1 MNYAADQFTKP
12 AARAFELMLEYSYAY
27 PKNFFGEPKINVR
40 HSLLV
45 RDLAGYLQRQLGG
58 DLIVVEV
65 ATLFHDLG
73 KISTVEGHEAL
84 IVRLLTKHKK
94 DLGLSGSQFD
104 LLTKVCS
111 ETGNMG
117 SVIEYQILHNADN
130 LAFLYDFQ
138 YQEAF
143 YRYVGTKTQLF
154 EKRMDPKHKSLNL
167 PPAVNLGQA
176 FYTNAKEYWDRRPE
190 DAEKRYRPDIE
201 GKDLLSYNEK
211 M

>member
-1 MNYAADQFTKP
+1 MNYATDQFTKP
-12 AARAFELMLEYSYAY
+12 AARAFELMLKYSYAY
-27 PKNFFGEPKINVR
+27 PKNFFGEPEINVR

-45 RDLAGYLQRQLGG
+45 RDFAGYLQRQLGG

-65 ATLFHDLG
+65 AALFHDLG

-84 IVRLLTKHKK
+84 IVSLLKKHKG

-104 LLTKVCS
+104 LLIKVCS
-111 ETGNMG
+111 ETGG
-117 SVIEYQILHNADN
+117 VESVIEYQILHDADN

-167 PPAVNLGQA
+167 PPAINLGQA
-176 FYTNAKEYWDRRPE
+176 FYINTKEYWKRRPE
-190 DAEKRYRPDIE
+190 DAERRYRPNIE
-201 GKDLLSYNEK
+201 GKDLPSYNEK
-211 M
+211 I